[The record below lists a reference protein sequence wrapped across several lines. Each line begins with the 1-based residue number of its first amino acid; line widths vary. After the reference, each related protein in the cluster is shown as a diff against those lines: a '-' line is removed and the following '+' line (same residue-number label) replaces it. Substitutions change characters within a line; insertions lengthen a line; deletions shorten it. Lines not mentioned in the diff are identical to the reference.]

1 MPDPL
6 SGLDRLL
13 SPSSIA
19 MVGASNTVESIGG
32 WVFANLERAFAG
44 SLYPIH
50 PRDDEV
56 QGRVAYKS
64 ISALPEPVDLAV
76 VVVPAASVPAVIEE
90 CAGRGVGGAVVITS
104 GFAESGPEGAALQDE
119 LSAISRR
126 SGVRVMGPN
135 CIGFMNLFGGVMA
148 NFALHPGEPL
158 PTAGPVALVS
168 QSGGFGSYIAT
179 KAFLAGLRLGW
190 FVSTGN
196 EADVN
201 IAGVLRHLV
210 EREEVRVVMV
220 FSETLRDPD
229 VFIDAACVAGEHD
242 KPVVLLKAGRSE
254 AAAKAALSHTAS
266 IVGSSRVFDAVASQY
281 GVFVVETMEEML
293 DLGMIFQDGRRVK
306 DRRVAILTSSGG
318 AGVLLAD
325 ACTKAGLSVPE
336 LPPDERQHLLDIM
349 PKPFY
354 GSTANPVDTTAQV
367 VNSPGTYEKVL
378 AAVGSSESI
387 DMLAPVTWAIPAP
400 FNDALIDFY
409 KTSNKAVALTSTA
422 WLDDFQ
428 RAGVPTYT
436 DPQRAANALGALV
449 TQSLR
454 RYRPV
459 RPEALTPDSERMQR
473 IIPLLK
479 VPNGRRALLESTSK
493 QVIAAYGIATTRE
506 ELVTSAEEAVEA
518 AGRIGGPVALKVM
531 SYDVPHKTEAGAIRL
546 GVAGKEAIKRAY
558 EDVLAE
564 VSRRAQGAVVE
575 GVLVQEMIPG
585 RVELACGVQRDPVF
599 GPVVAVSLGG
609 ILVEV
614 LGEAELLRPPFSEPE
629 ARAAL
634 SRLLEGRLV
643 EGRRGLVK
651 EEQDAVAAIMVSLG
665 ALALELDQVSEVDV
679 NPILVDAGRARAA
692 DALVV
697 LE

>member
-1 MPDPL
+1 
-6 SGLDRLL
+6 
-13 SPSSIA
+13 
-19 MVGASNTVESIGG
+19 MVGASNNVASIGG
-32 WVFANLERAFAG
+32 WIFANLGRAFAG
-44 SLYPIH
+44 PLHPIH
-50 PRDDEV
+50 PRDAEV
-56 QGRVAYKS
+56 QGRVAYHS

-76 VVVPAASVPAVIEE
+76 VVVPAPSVPAVIEE
-90 CAGRGVGGAVVITS
+90 CAGGGVGGAVVITS
-104 GFAESGPEGAALQDE
+104 GFAESGPEGAALQE
-119 LSAISRR
+119 QLSAIARG
-126 SGVRVMGPN
+126 SGLRVMGPN

-148 NFALHPGEPL
+148 NFALHPDSPL

-210 EREEVRVVMV
+210 ERDEVRVVMV
-220 FSETLRDPD
+220 FSETLRDPE
-229 VFIDAACVAGEHD
+229 VFIDAACVAFERD
-242 KPVVLLKAGRSE
+242 KPVVLLKAGRSD

-293 DLGMIFQDGRRVK
+293 DLGMIFQDGRRVSDK
-306 DRRVAILTSSGG
+306 RVAILTSSGG

-336 LPPDERQHLLDIM
+336 LPPAERQHLLDLM

-378 AAVGSSESI
+378 ASVGGSQSV

-409 KTSNKAVALTSTA
+409 KTSDKAVALTSTG

-436 DPQRAANALGALV
+436 DPHRAANALGALV
-449 TQSLR
+449 KQSLDR
-454 RYRPV
+454 EAPSRPDLRKLDRERAERV
-459 RPEALTPDSERMQR
+459 LALLQ
-473 IIPLLK
+473 
-479 VPNGRRALLESTSK
+479 VPKGRRALLESTSK
-493 QVIAAYGIATTRE
+493 QVIAAYGIPVTRE
-506 ELVTSAEEAVEA
+506 QMVTSVDEAVEA
-518 AGRIGGPVALKVM
+518 AGRIGGPVAMKVM

-546 GVAGKEAIKRAY
+546 GVIGEEAIARAY
-558 EDVLAE
+558 GGMLAD
-564 VSRRAQGAVVE
+564 VSRNAPGAVVE

-585 RVELACGVQRDPVF
+585 RVELACGIQRDGVF
-599 GPVVAVSLGG
+599 GPIVAVGPGG

-614 LGEAELLRPPFSEPE
+614 LGGAELLRPPFSEAE
-629 ARAAL
+629 ALGAL
-634 SRLLEGRLV
+634 GRVLGGRLV
-643 EGRRGLVK
+643 QGRRGLVK
-651 EEQDAVAAIMVSLG
+651 EEQRAVAGIMVGLG
-665 ALALELDQVSEVDV
+665 QLALELEQVSEVDV
-679 NPILVDAGRARAA
+679 NPILVEDGRARAA
-692 DALVV
+692 DALIV
-697 LE
+697 LA